1 MASSLVLIVK
11 TIPVTTV
18 VNMSFS
24 FWMVSSNCCF
34 IDSKEDFSEE
44 SNVTSVVEQ
53 LSMLLFLILE
63 EIASILSSLLVWSA
77 IDSNFST
84 RSVKSE
90 HDKDVLCLLVETD
103 SILWVT
109 ESIESVINCNFAI
122 FSFIS
127 ADEQSEFAHSVV
139 NKWVVCTLVLIN
151 VLGWKVVNDVDCV
164 DDVVIDV
171 EPKITWIQDA
181 CFLFI
186 IYYNRCNFA
195 VKGMMWQKSLIQ

>member
-1 MASSLVLIVK
+1 MTANPLRHLP
-11 TIPVTTV
+11 TIRIPKDKFGKLKVTGVALQYYLLTC

-103 SILWVT
+103 SIL
-109 ESIESVINCNFAI
+109 
-122 FSFIS
+122 
-127 ADEQSEFAHSVV
+127 
-139 NKWVVCTLVLIN
+139 
-151 VLGWKVVNDVDCV
+151 
-164 DDVVIDV
+164 
-171 EPKITWIQDA
+171 
-181 CFLFI
+181 
-186 IYYNRCNFA
+186 
-195 VKGMMWQKSLIQ
+195 